1 MPSDRAQ
8 LFVDGGDGLFEHL
21 PVGGGAGTLEVA
33 GSSGAGK
40 FKSVTACP
48 ARLLIRR
55 EGFAERFHARRLLLL
70 ELDHLRL
77 EPSRHT
83 IIIKR

>member
-8 LFVDGGDGLFEHL
+8 LFVDVSDCPFEHL
-21 PVGGGAGTLEVA
+21 PMRRGAGPLEVRC
-33 GSSGAGK
+33 GAGASQ
-40 FKSVTACP
+40 FKRVTPCP

-55 EGFAERFHARRLLLL
+55 EGLAPRLRPRGLLLL